1 MESRWSVEQVAA
13 VAPTPAAVAAAEP
26 LAVQR
31 RWVATGSDLTAVWGR
46 CLGSGAEPYDTMVD
60 HTLADGGAAWRC
72 SCPSRRQPCKHALA
86 LLLLWARGG
95 VPEASAPPPVTA
107 WIAGRDRRRAADG
120 AADVGPSA
128 AEGDPSAPAP
138 DRGAP
143 DTAPDGAPHPDRDA
157 LDRARDERVARM
169 RAGLVELDRW
179 LADRMRTGLG
189 DPALAR
195 YSTWDALAARL
206 VDAQAGA
213 LANRVRR
220 LAGLVGAA
228 PEWHSDVL
236 AELGLLHL
244 LAQAGQRLGE
254 LPDAIADRAATAVG
268 WQVRHADVLAGVP
281 DTDDWLVAG
290 RSDTREDRIEVRRVW
305 LYGRT
310 TGEWAMVLS
319 FAAYQQSLDDSFEV
333 GAVVRADLHRYPG
346 RALRVLVGRRDPDP
360 LPVGN
365 AADDAALHVA
375 DACAA
380 IGRAVA
386 GEPWLERYPTI
397 VRGAPAIIAGRWV
410 LTDATGSLPLLAGP
424 LPLASL
430 VAASAGEPVVVTLE
444 WTPRGAVPLAVHQ
457 SDRVLDVGP
466 RADPSFVGVARTS
479 CGLSSSRRHCSAP
492 TAAIQLSDRT
502 VRSPTSSPTPSATTR
517 PSGCSPPLPQP
528 RPPGAPRSSR
538 SGRHP
543 HCNPPSPMRGRS
555 SRRPRRPRGA
565 R

>member
-31 RWVATGSDLTAVWGR
+31 RWVATGCDRRAVWGR

-107 WIAGRDRRRAADG
+107 WIAGRDQRRATEG
-120 AADVGPSA
+120 
-128 AEGDPSAPAP
+128 AEGSDTGTDPPAPAP
-138 DRGAP
+138 DGA
-143 DTAPDGAPHPDRDA
+143 APDGPPPPDPDA
-157 LDRARDERVARM
+157 RDRARDERVARM

-179 LADRMRTGLG
+179 LADRMRAGLG

-220 LAGLVGAA
+220 LAGLVGAS
-228 PEWHSDVL
+228 PEWHADVL

-254 LPDAIADRAATAVG
+254 LPDAVADRAATAVG

-305 LYGRT
+305 LRGRS

-319 FAAYQQSLDDSFEV
+319 FAAYQQSLDDSFDA
-333 GAVVRADLHRYPG
+333 GTVVRADLHRYPG

-360 LPVGN
+360 LPLGR
-365 AADDAALHVA
+365 AADDAALQVA
-375 DACAA
+375 DACAS

-386 GEPWLERYPTI
+386 GEPWLERYPAI
-397 VRGAPAIIAGRWV
+397 VRGAPAIVAGRWV
-410 LTDATGSLPLLAGP
+410 LTDATGSLPLLAAP
-424 LPLASL
+424 RALAAV

-457 SDRVLDVGP
+457 NDRVLDVGP
-466 RADPSFVGVARTS
+466 RADPSFVG
-479 CGLSSSRRHCSAP
+479 
-492 TAAIQLSDRT
+492 AA
-502 VRSPTSSPTPSATTR
+502 
-517 PSGCSPPLPQP
+517 
-528 RPPGAPRSSR
+528 
-538 SGRHP
+538 
-543 HCNPPSPMRGRS
+543 
-555 SRRPRRPRGA
+555 
-565 R
+565 